1 MTALAD
7 DLIESPPDS
16 GGLMAMVPHL
26 RELRR
31 RALISAS
38 AILLSSIVAFAFHAA
53 MLHALTGPY
62 CGLPTSYRLLQGRCT
77 LIVTG
82 VLDAFRVT
90 LKLSL
95 YAGVV
100 LSSPVWLYQV
110 WRFITPALHRN
121 ERRYATFFVVSSLSL
136 FALGGTFAWLTL
148 TRGLEFLLGFATGS
162 VAPLLSF
169 DSYLSFVTALV
180 LVFGASFEFPL
191 LVIMLNVTGVLSAA
205 RLKRCSRAIIFGIGV
220 FAAGATP
227 SQDPFTMLALV
238 VPLCLLY
245 VLALS
250 FAIVHDRRAQTRA
263 RTALALDLS
272 DDELSSLEELSSP
285 DDRPG
290 RRQR

>member
-7 DLIESPPDS
+7 DLIESSPEP

-31 RALISAS
+31 RVLVSALAVVVGSV
-38 AILLSSIVAFAFHAA
+38 VAFLFHAL
-53 MLHALTGPY
+53 MLHVLTGPY
-62 CGLPTSYRLLQGRCT
+62 CDLPNSYRLLQGRCT

-95 YAGVV
+95 YAGII
-100 LSSPVWLYQV
+100 LASPVWLYQA
-110 WRFITPALHRN
+110 WRFVTPALHRN
-121 ERRYATFFVVSSLSL
+121 EKRYATFFVASSLGL

-191 LVIMLNVTGVLSAA
+191 LVVMLNVVGVLSAA
-205 RLKRCSRAIIFGIGV
+205 RLKRWSRGIIFGIGV

-245 VLALS
+245 VLALA
-250 FAIVHDRRAQTRA
+250 FAIVHDRRAAARA
-263 RTALALDLS
+263 QIALAYDLS
-272 DDELSSLEELSSP
+272 DDEVSALDDETAP
-285 DDRPG
+285 D
-290 RRQR
+290 RR

>member
-7 DLIESPPDS
+7 DLIETPPDT

-31 RALISAS
+31 RALISAL
-38 AILLSSIVAFAFHAA
+38 AIVIGSIVAFVFHAV

-62 CGLPTSYRLLQGRCT
+62 CALPNSYRLLQGRCT

-95 YAGVV
+95 YAGIT
-100 LSSPVWLYQV
+100 LSSPVWLYQM
-110 WRFITPALHRN
+110 WRFVTPALLRN

-191 LVIMLNVTGVLSAA
+191 LVVMLNVAGVLSAA
-205 RLKRCSRAIIFGIGV
+205 RLKRWTRGIIFGIGV

-245 VLALS
+245 GLALA
-250 FAIVHDRRAQTRA
+250 FAIVHDRRAAARA
-263 RTALALDLS
+263 EAALAFDLT
-272 DDELSSLEELSSP
+272 DDELSSLDEP
-285 DDRPG
+285 
-290 RRQR
+290 QR

>member
-7 DLIESPPDS
+7 DLAESSTVP
-16 GGLMAMVPHL
+16 GGFMSMVPHL

-31 RALISAS
+31 RVLISAL
-38 AILLSSIVAFAFHAA
+38 AIVAGSVVAFVFHAT

-62 CGLPTSYRLLQGRCT
+62 CALPNSYRLLQGRCT

-95 YAGVV
+95 YAGII
-100 LSSPVWLYQV
+100 LASPVWLYQV

-121 ERRYATFFVVSSLSL
+121 EKRYATFFVAASLSL

-169 DSYLSFVTALV
+169 DSYLSFVTALI

-191 LVIMLNVTGVLSAA
+191 LIVMLNVAGILSAT
-205 RLKRCSRAIIFGIGV
+205 RLKRWSRGIIFGIGV

-238 VPLCLLY
+238 IPLCLLY
-245 VLALS
+245 VMALA
-250 FAIVHDRRAQTRA
+250 FAVVHDRRADARA
-263 RTALALDLS
+263 
-272 DDELSSLEELSSP
+272 SLN
-285 DDRPG
+285 DRH
-290 RRQR
+290 

>member
-7 DLIESPPDS
+7 EITSSPMES
-16 GGLMAMVPHL
+16 GGLMTMLPHL

-31 RALISAS
+31 RALISAL
-38 AILLSSIVAFAFHAA
+38 AIVVATIVAFVFHAG
-53 MLHALTGPY
+53 MLHVLTKPY
-62 CGLPTSYRLLQGRCT
+62 CALPNSYRLLQGRCT

-90 LKLSL
+90 LKISL
-95 YAGVV
+95 YAGVI

-121 ERRYATFFVVSSLSL
+121 ERRYATFFVAASLTL
-136 FALGGTFAWLTL
+136 FSLGGAFAWLTL
-148 TRGLEFLLGFATGS
+148 TRGLQFLLGFATGS

-169 DSYLSFVTALV
+169 DSYLSFVTALI

-191 LVIMLNVTGVLSAA
+191 LVVMLNAAGVLSAE
-205 RLKRCSRAIIFGIGV
+205 RLKRWSRAIVFGIGV

-238 VPLCLLY
+238 IPLCLLY
-245 VLALS
+245 GAALG
-250 FAIVHDRRAQTRA
+250 FAIVHDRRRAQ
-263 RTALALDLS
+263 RTQAPLNTDLA
-272 DDELSSLEELSSP
+272 DDELSPL
-285 DDRPG
+285 
-290 RRQR
+290 